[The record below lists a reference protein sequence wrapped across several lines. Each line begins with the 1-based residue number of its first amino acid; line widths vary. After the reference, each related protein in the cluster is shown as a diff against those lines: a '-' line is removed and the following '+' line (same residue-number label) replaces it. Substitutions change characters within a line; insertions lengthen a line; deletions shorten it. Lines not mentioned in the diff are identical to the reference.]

1 MKERNMIDLDYR
13 LFKHFFFICVNQLQ
27 NPVRKNIFKSNPV
40 RLSHLDPFLYNNF
53 DAFEITFVYPA
64 F

>member
-27 NPVRKNIFKSNPV
+27 NLVRKKYIQVQPG
-40 RLSHLDPFLYNNF
+40 LSGSS
-53 DAFEITFVYPA
+53 
-64 F
+64 